1 MSAGWPAGDPRDVAR
16 AIAHEAR
23 FRGDTAPAA
32 AGPTLLERL
41 FAWIGDRLHDIL
53 RGIDHVLGPA
63 NALSGVLAVVLILAV
78 IGAAIVLVVRI
89 ARIRGREPRPMADA
103 AITVL
108 EAALTSAQLLEL
120 ARRYAHEER
129 WHDAASALVRAALLA
144 LDETGRLRYDAA
156 RTAGE
161 ARRLLGDP
169 GFDAFEREATAALFA
184 AGAATAD
191 RVARLR
197 AAYAQTF
204 GVPA

>member
-16 AIAHEAR
+16 AIVHEPR
-23 FRGDTAPAA
+23 FRGDTAPVA

-41 FAWIGDRLHDIL
+41 LTWIGDRLSDVL
-53 RGIDHVLGPA
+53 RGIDHALGPA
-63 NALSGVLAVVLILAV
+63 NALSRVLEVVLVLA
-78 IGAAIVLVVRI
+78 AIAGGIALLVRI
-89 ARIRGREPRPMADA
+89 ARLRGREPRPVAPA
-103 AITVL
+103 ATAL
-108 EAALTSAQLLEL
+108 ETALTSAQLLEL
-120 ARRYAHEER
+120 AHQYARDER
-129 WHDAASALVRAALLA
+129 WHDAASALVRAALRA
-144 LDETGRLRYDAA
+144 LDETGRLRFDAA

-169 GFDAFEREATAALFA
+169 RFDAFEHEATAALFA
-184 AGAATAD
+184 AGAATAE

>member
-1 MSAGWPAGDPRDVAR
+1 VSAGWPAGDPRDVAR
-16 AIAHEAR
+16 AIVHEPR

-41 FAWIGDRLHDIL
+41 LTWIGDRLSDVL

-63 NALSGVLAVVLILAV
+63 NALSRVLEVVLVLA
-78 IGAAIVLVVRI
+78 AIAGGIALLVRF
-89 ARIRGREPRPMADA
+89 ARLRGREPRPVAPTA
-103 AITVL
+103 TALAT
-108 EAALTSAQLLEL
+108 ALTSAQLLEL
-120 ARRYAHEER
+120 ARRYVRDER
-129 WHDAASALVRAALLA
+129 WHDAASALVRAALRA
-144 LDETGRLRYDAA
+144 LDESGRLRFDAA

-161 ARRLLGDP
+161 ARQLLGDP
-169 GFDAFEREATAALFA
+169 RFDAFELEATAALFA
-184 AGAATAD
+184 AGAATAE

>member
-1 MSAGWPAGDPRDVAR
+1 VSAGWPAGDPRDVAR
-16 AIAHEAR
+16 AIAHEPR
-23 FRGDTAPAA
+23 FRGDTAPVA

-41 FAWIGDRLHDIL
+41 FGWIGDRLHDL
-53 RGIDHVLGPA
+53 VRGIDHVLGPA
-63 NALSGVLAVVLILAV
+63 NALSGVLAVVLVLAV
-78 IGAAIVLVVRI
+78 IAGAIALFVRV
-89 ARIRGREPRPMADA
+89 ARLRGREARPVARET
-103 AITVL
+103 TVL
-108 EAALTSAQLLEL
+108 EPALTSAQLLEL
-120 ARRYAHEER
+120 ARRYARDER

-144 LDETGRLRYDAA
+144 LDETGRLRFDAA

-184 AGAATAD
+184 AGAATAE

-204 GVPA
+204 GVTA